1 MSAAP
6 SPGQPRPDSPTA
18 PLPIIGAATQ
28 PLDVVGHRRTGPD
41 RSRWYMWVAV
51 VGAAVTTAVAAVT
64 VWDTGH
70 KTASAP
76 PAAAATEAPASAP
89 TTPEADSTSTGAPS
103 PSARASSPQRSPRT
117 VPRPAELLAGLQAT
131 VRGLVNNGKLSPD
144 AGDELSQRLEE
155 TANQLAQDKPR
166 KTRQKLIEFA
176 EKLIDLR
183 EDGEISEQDYQ
194 AIGEALAPLLG
205 QLS

>member
-1 MSAAP
+1 M
-6 SPGQPRPDSPTA
+6 
-18 PLPIIGAATQ
+18 
-28 PLDVVGHRRTGPD
+28 
-41 RSRWYMWVAV
+41 
-51 VGAAVTTAVAAVT
+51 
-64 VWDTGH
+64 
-70 KTASAP
+70 
-76 PAAAATEAPASAP
+76 
-89 TTPEADSTSTGAPS
+89 
-103 PSARASSPQRSPRT
+103 
-117 VPRPAELLAGLQAT
+117 QAT